1 MPETGKT
8 SSYWMAT
15 TDALVRPRL
24 KGDARAD
31 VCVVGAGIAG
41 LSTAYELAREGRDVV
56 VVEARQPGVGE
67 TGRTTA
73 HLANAMDDRFVE
85 LERLHG
91 KEGARAAAASHG
103 AAIDRIETVAREE
116 GIDCEFR
123 RVDGWL
129 FSAPGDDPALLDRE
143 LEAARRAGLA
153 VEREDAP
160 PVALHPG
167 PALRFARQAE
177 FHPLRYLEGLVGA
190 TERMGGRIHGD
201 TRAVDVE
208 EAEGEGEAACRVVL
222 QGGGEIGCS
231 HVVLA
236 TNSPAR
242 HYLTTAK
249 MLPYRTFAVAL
260 RASGAAPR
268 GLFWDTE
275 DPYHY
280 VRYAGSSS
288 SPVLIVG
295 GADHHTGTK
304 DDGEERLA
312 GLEQWARERFPGLGE
327 VTQRWSGQVLEP
339 ADALAFIGRAPG
351 ADRVWICTGD
361 SGQGMTHGAL
371 AGMLLRDLILNRE
384 NPWAKLYA
392 PSRISVRAAGEY
404 LHEGVSVGRHYLDWL
419 LPGEVEQEEDVQP
432 GHGAV
437 LRRGLK
443 PVAIYR
449 DPDGTIHRRSAVC
462 THMGCVVHWNSTER
476 SWDCPC
482 HGSRFEPAGGVLNG
496 PAARGLDPA

>member
-1 MPETGKT
+1 MGTAG
-8 SSYWMAT
+8 
-15 TDALVRPRL
+15 DVVRPRL

-41 LSTAYELAREGRDVV
+41 LSTAYEVAREGRDVIV
-56 VVEARQPGVGE
+56 VDAQQPGAGE

-91 KEGARAAAASHG
+91 KEGARTAAESHG

-116 GIDCEFR
+116 RIDCEFR
-123 RVDGWL
+123 RVNGWL
-129 FSAPGDDPALLDRE
+129 FSAPGEDPGILEGE
-143 LEAARRAGLA
+143 LEAARRAGLT
-153 VEREDAP
+153 VDREEDP

-167 PALRFARQAE
+167 GALRFARQAE
-177 FHPLRYLEGLVGA
+177 FHPLRYLAGLVGA
-190 TERMGGRIHGD
+190 IERMGGRVHGE

-208 EAEGEGEAACRVVL
+208 EGEDGCRVVL
-222 QGGGEIGCS
+222 QGAGEIVCTD
-231 HVVLA
+231 VVLA

-249 MLPYRTFAVAL
+249 MLPYRTFAVAF
-260 RASGAAPR
+260 RAPGATLR

-280 VRYAGSSS
+280 VRYAGPSAA
-288 SPVLIVG
+288 PVLIVG

-304 DDGEERLA
+304 DDGEDRLL
-312 GLEQWARERFPGLGE
+312 GLEQWARERFAGLGD

-339 ADALAFIGRAPG
+339 ADALAFIGKAPG
-351 ADRVWICTGD
+351 ADHVWICTGD

-371 AGMLLRDLILNRE
+371 AGMLLRDLILHRE
-384 NPWAKLYA
+384 NGWAKLYA
-392 PSRISVRAAGEY
+392 PARISVRAAGEY

-419 LPGEVEQEEDVQP
+419 LPGEVEREEDVQP

-449 DPDGTIHRRSAVC
+449 DADGTVHRRSAVC

-482 HGSRFEPAGGVLNG
+482 HGSRYDPQGGVLNG